1 MFPLLR
7 KYESFGPLP
16 YLNVLRGVAHWLRL
30 KWIELLV
37 NDGPVQE
44 EAAHCPD
51 HVQEPEEDVDNG
63 SVSSPTHNLVVNLQ
77 NKIIQ

>member
-1 MFPLLR
+1 MKALV
-7 KYESFGPLP
+7 P
-16 YLNVLRGVAHWLRL
+16 YLNVLRGVAHGLRL
-30 KWIELLV
+30 KRIELLV

-44 EAAHCPD
+44 EAAHRPY
-51 HVQEPEEDVDNG
+51 HVQEPDEDVDNS